1 MTRLGWVVLQ
11 STETTTA
18 AGDQP
23 SLFDGLPGFIPEIIP
38 RIIIAVAIVVVA
50 YFASRTLVQL
60 LSRRIARRFRRP
72 SLTRTVLR
80 SIQTLILL
88 AAGFLAMFILGLEIS
103 DLTLSVT
110 VFSAAV
116 GFILAPIIGS
126 IVNGLFVLSD
136 QAYEIGDM
144 IELVDRGQT
153 GFVEDITL
161 RYTKIFTLDNTFL
174 VIPNGQI
181 RDRDVVNYSAEDE
194 RTRLALDMTVTYEG
208 DLTEAR
214 RLMEQAAAEVPD
226 VIEGGPDIRIGSARY
241 PAKPTC
247 YIDTFADH
255 GVNLRLRYWVKQ
267 PYKLLSARSAVQ
279 ENVWERLDEADV
291 SIPYPHSHV
300 VFDET
305 SGELNVSMDEGLRQ
319 QTR

>member
-1 MTRLGWVVLQ
+1 MTRLGWVLLQ
-11 STETTTA
+11 ANETATPPWVTSVV
-18 AGDQP
+18 DEVTK
-23 SLFDGLPGFIPEIIP
+23 FIPEIIL
-38 RIIIAVAIVVVA
+38 RVVA
-50 YFASRTLVQL
+50 ALFVVTVAYLLSRTLMQL
-60 LSRRIARRFRRP
+60 LSRRVARRFRRP
-72 SLTRTVLR
+72 SITRTILR
-80 SIQTLILL
+80 SVQTAIMVAAGLL
-88 AAGFLAMFILGLEIS
+88 AIYILGLHIS

-126 IVNGLFVLSD
+126 IVNGLFVLTD

-144 IELVDRGQT
+144 IEIVDSGQT

-161 RYTKIFTLDNTFL
+161 RYTKVFTLDNTFL
-174 VIPNGQI
+174 VIPNGKI

-208 DLTEAR
+208 DLKQAR
-214 RLMEQAAAEVPD
+214 NIMEQAAAEVEE

-255 GVNLRLRYWVKQ
+255 GINLRLRYWVKQ
-267 PYKLLSARSAVQ
+267 PYKLLTARSKVQ
-279 ENVWERLDEADV
+279 ENVWARLEEADV
-291 SIPYPHSHV
+291 KIPYPHSHM

-305 SGELNVSMDEGLRQ
+305 SGDLSVSMQDRFKQ
-319 QTR
+319 